1 VASQRPSPTPV
12 LAPTV
17 APALPPA
24 LFDDFQRE
32 LEALDSFREQYRHLY
47 PFAGLDRDDPDVL
60 RLLEA
65 LAFFTARTR
74 GEADRAIAGYERRAL
89 EELFPYLVSPMPSM
103 ALVAV
108 DGTERMPEA
117 RTLPAGTEL
126 AVTPRGGPPVVY
138 RTLRPLALRPF
149 DIDRERVELVGRG
162 DDGWEL
168 IIPIRS
174 ATPRVEPIGELELH
188 LDPHGDL
195 LAALRLHHAL
205 ARHVEEV
212 WYELPGTRQTAR
224 RCRRIDF
231 APAAADEVGAA
242 PLEPFR
248 RLLHFPLAALVLR
261 VTVDETPPTWDR
273 LVLRVRIGPGWPPE
287 LSVPAGVLLL
297 HATEVV
303 NLRRGLA
310 DPAPLD
316 GTRAR
321 IQVAHPEPELG
332 FAPRELVAVT
342 RSTRAGLEPL
352 LPQGLADDDG
362 PWYAAEAGTG
372 ADRELWLDVHC
383 PDAFDAASG
392 AGAQLVVDA
401 EWYQPDAARRLVGPL
416 AVAPTARHLDG
427 ARWRL
432 VTPLAGAAPSPLAGD
447 RGRLRRLLAIGG
459 GDLDARGLGF
469 LLEALGAGG
478 HELLQRVGR
487 AIASLRIERGPDAQ
501 APSGMRTTYHVGLGR
516 LPRALAPVAALVFAA
531 LPGLLAAWAGTARPE
546 VRVQSEGGD
555 AATET
560 IHR

>member
-1 VASQRPSPTPV
+1 VASPRPSPTP
-12 LAPTV
+12 A
-17 APALPPA
+17 APALSPA

-74 GEADRAIAGYERRAL
+74 READRAIAGYERRAL

-108 DGTERMPEA
+108 DGAERMPEA

-126 AVTPRGGPPVVY
+126 AVTPGGGPPVVY
-138 RTLRPLALRPF
+138 RTLRPLVLRPI
-149 DIDRERVELVGRG
+149 DIDRERVELVSRG

-168 IIPIRS
+168 AIPIRC
-174 ATPRVEPIGELELH
+174 AAPRVEPIGELELH

-205 ARHVEEV
+205 AHHVEEV
-212 WYELPGTRQTAR
+212 WYELPGTRQTPR
-224 RCRRIDF
+224 RCRRVDF
-231 APAAADEVGAA
+231 APAAAAEVGEA

-248 RLLHFPLAALVLR
+248 RLLHFPLAALVMR
-261 VTVDETPPTWDR
+261 VSIDETPPTWDR
-273 LVLRVRIGPGWPPE
+273 LVLRLRIGPGWPPE
-287 LSVPAGVLLL
+287 LSVPPGVLLL

-321 IQVAHPEPELG
+321 FQVAHPEPELG

-352 LPQGLADDDG
+352 LPHGLAVDG
-362 PWYAAEAGTG
+362 GAWYAAEAGGG

-383 PDAFDAASG
+383 PDAFDAA
-392 AGAQLVVDA
+392 AQLVVDA

-432 VTPLAGAAPSPLAGD
+432 VTPLAGAAASPLAGD
-447 RGRLRRLLAIGG
+447 RGRLRRLLALGG
-459 GDLDARGLGF
+459 GELDARGLGF
-469 LLEALGAGG
+469 LLEVLGAGG
-478 HELLQRVGR
+478 HDLLQRVSR
-487 AIASLRIERGPDAQ
+487 AIASVRIERGPDAQ
-501 APSGMRTTYHVGLGR
+501 AASGIRTTYHVGLGR
-516 LPRALAPVAALVFAA
+516 LPRALVPAAELVFAA

-546 VRVQSEGGD
+546 VRVRSEGGD
-555 AATET
+555 DAAET

>member
-1 VASQRPSPTPV
+1 MNPVASQRPASTSTIPAS
-12 LAPTV
+12 AP
-17 APALPPA
+17 APALSPA

-108 DGTERMPEA
+108 DGTERLPEA

-138 RTLRPLALRPF
+138 RTLRPLALRPI

-168 IIPIRS
+168 VIPIRS
-174 ATPRVEPIGELELH
+174 AAPRVEPIGELELH

-224 RCRRIDF
+224 RCRRVAF
-231 APAAADEVGAA
+231 APAAAGEVGEA

-248 RLLHFPLAALVLR
+248 RLLHFPLAALVIR
-261 VTVDETPPTWDR
+261 VAIDETPPTWDR
-273 LVLRVRIGPGWPPE
+273 LVLRLRIGPGWPPE
-287 LSVPAGVLLL
+287 LSVPPGVLLL

-316 GTRAR
+316 GTRAHLE
-321 IQVAHPEPELG
+321 VAHPEPELG
-332 FAPRELVAVT
+332 FAPRELLAVT

-352 LPQGLADDDG
+352 LPHGLAADDG
-362 PWYAAEAGTG
+362 PWYAAEAGE
-372 ADRELWLDVHC
+372 RELWLDVHC
-383 PDAFDAASG
+383 PEAFDVGS
-392 AGAQLVVDA
+392 QLVVDA

-416 AVAPTARHLDG
+416 TVAPTARHLDG

-459 GDLDARGLGF
+459 GDLDARGLAF

-478 HELLQRVGR
+478 HELLQRVSR
-487 AIASLRIERGPDAQ
+487 AIASVRIERGPDAQ
-501 APSGMRTTYHVGLGR
+501 APSGIRTTYHVGLGR
-516 LPRALAPVAALVFAA
+516 LPRVLLPAAELVLAA
-531 LPGLLAAWAGTARPE
+531 LPGLLAAWAGTAPPE
-546 VRVQSEGGD
+546 VRVRSEGGD
-555 AATET
+555 DAAET